1 MAYERRGRVTSLKFG
16 KGEMSEFKLAGP
28 SSVIEGM
35 DSPRAPCSVG
45 LISCLPIPFPTGPL
59 WDAGTA
65 KADRYP
71 STRAGKGSLL
81 SRSHV
86 SPLNLSSESLSLSLF
101 SSGKV
106 RAECRL
112 AELLPHGKCLLC
124 THPFPSLLPPLTPGP
139 AHEGRT
145 SSGLQWAPGQALH
158 GPGPVSLRAQPAG
171 VNLYT
176 NSYPSSP
183 DLGEAEGRSWR
194 LSQQRGLWAWNTRV
208 LPPGGQDSKWE
219 TDHSAQ

>member
-1 MAYERRGRVTSLKFG
+1 
-16 KGEMSEFKLAGP
+16 MSEFKLTGL
-28 SSVIEGM
+28 SSMIEGM
-35 DSPRAPCSVG
+35 DYPRAPCSFG
-45 LISCLPIPFPTGPL
+45 LVSCLLIPFPTGPL

-71 STRAGKGSLL
+71 STRAGKWSLL

-124 THPFPSLLPPLTPGP
+124 TPHRPPP
-139 AHEGRT
+139 H
-145 SSGLQWAPGQALH
+145 S
-158 GPGPVSLRAQPAG
+158 
-171 VNLYT
+171 
-176 NSYPSSP
+176 PSSP
-183 DLGEAEGRSWR
+183 RAQLMRDGPHLGSKGPPARNCVAQGQCPSELNLQVLIYTQTPIHPVLIWGKLRAEA
-194 LSQQRGLWAWNTRV
+194 
-208 LPPGGQDSKWE
+208 GG
-219 TDHSAQ
+219 

>member
-35 DSPRAPCSVG
+35 DSPRAPYSVG
-45 LISCLPIPFPTGPL
+45 LVSCLQIPFATGPP

-101 SSGKV
+101 SSGKF

-124 THPFPSLLPPLTPGP
+124 THPQPPPYSPHSPRAQLMRDGPHLGSNGPPARHWMAQGQCPSELSLQVLIYTQTPI
-139 AHEGRT
+139 H
-145 SSGLQWAPGQALH
+145 
-158 GPGPVSLRAQPAG
+158 PVLIWGKLRAEAG
-171 VNLYT
+171 
-176 NSYPSSP
+176 
-183 DLGEAEGRSWR
+183 G
-194 LSQQRGLWAWNTRV
+194 
-208 LPPGGQDSKWE
+208 
-219 TDHSAQ
+219 